1 MHPDLTE
8 EFVSAMKELAIPSLN
23 GYPDITA
30 PASEDFASIANKI
43 PSTYMYLSAGFEDE
57 RGDYP
62 VHHPKALF
70 NEDVCPIGA
79 ACYAQCAET
88 FLKNR
93 GKI

>member
-1 MHPDLTE
+1 
-8 EFVSAMKELAIPSLN
+8 MKTLANPTLN
-23 GYPDITA
+23 GYPDINA

-79 ACYAQCAET
+79 ACYAQCAEA